1 MAYKILI
8 ADDES
13 EMVQMLERFLNRNG
27 YEICTAY
34 SGKEAIAA
42 IKTVQDLILLDINM
56 PDMDGISVCKT
67 IRDQVNVPI
76 LFLTAKDQEA
86 DKIEGFTA
94 GGDDYITKP
103 FSLAELKVRIEAYL
117 RREHREKN
125 IQRKVF
131 DDITVDYSAQKVF
144 VHDES
149 IHFLRKEFEII
160 QFLSLNA
167 GQVFSRNH
175 IYETIWGLEA
185 DGDDSVIMEH
195 IRKIRQK
202 FAKAGC
208 ERCIETV
215 WGLGYKWV
223 K

>member
-42 IKTVQDLILLDINM
+42 IKAVPDLILLDINM

-103 FSLAELKVRIEAYL
+103 FSLAELKVRIEAHL

-202 FAKAGC
+202 FSKAGC
-208 ERCIETV
+208 ECCIETV
-215 WGLGYKWV
+215 WGLGYKWE

>member
-8 ADDES
+8 VDDEP

-27 YEICTAY
+27 YEIRTAY

-42 IKTVQDLILLDINM
+42 VKMAPDLILLDINM

-67 IRDQVNVPI
+67 IRDQVNAPI
-76 LFLTAKDQEA
+76 IFLTAKDQEV

-103 FSLAELKVRIEAYL
+103 FSLAELKVRIEAHL

-131 DDITVDYSAQKVF
+131 GDITVDYSAQKVL
-144 VHDES
+144 VCAEPV
-149 IHFLRKEFEII
+149 HFLRREFEII
-160 QFLSLNA
+160 RFLSLNA
-167 GQVFSRNH
+167 GQVFSRSH

-202 FAKAGC
+202 FSKVGC
-208 ERCIETV
+208 ECCIETV
-215 WGLGYKWV
+215 WGLGYKWE

>member
-42 IKTVQDLILLDINM
+42 IKTVPDLILLDINM

-103 FSLAELKVRIEAYL
+103 FSLAELKVRIEAHL

-215 WGLGYKWV
+215 WGLGYKWE

>member
-42 IKTVQDLILLDINM
+42 IKTVPDLILLDINM

>member
-42 IKTVQDLILLDINM
+42 IKTVPDLILLDINM

-103 FSLAELKVRIEAYL
+103 FSLAELKVRIEAHL

>member
-42 IKTVQDLILLDINM
+42 IKTVPDLILLDINM

-103 FSLAELKVRIEAYL
+103 FSLAELKVRIEAHL

-185 DGDDSVIMEH
+185 DGDDSAIMEH

>member
-103 FSLAELKVRIEAYL
+103 FSLAELKVRIEAHL

>member
-8 ADDES
+8 VDDEP

-27 YEICTAY
+27 YEIRTAY
-34 SGKEAIAA
+34 SGKEAITESAS
-42 IKTVQDLILLDINM
+42 VPDLILLDINM
-56 PDMDGISVCKT
+56 PDMDGIAVCKA
-67 IRDQVNVPI
+67 IRDRVGCPI
-76 LFLTAKDQEA
+76 LFLTAKDQES

-103 FSLAELKVRIEAYL
+103 FSLAELNVRIEAHL

-131 DDITVDYSAQKVF
+131 DDIVVDYSARNVL
-144 VHDES
+144 VRGEPV
-149 IHFLRKEFEII
+149 HFLRREFEII
-160 QFLSLNA
+160 QLLSLNP
-167 GQVFSRNH
+167 GQVFSRSH

-185 DGDDSVIMEH
+185 DGDDGVIMEH

-208 ERCIETV
+208 ESRIETV

>member
-1 MAYKILI
+1 MTYKILI
-8 ADDES
+8 VDDEP
-13 EMVQMLERFLNRNG
+13 EMVQMLKRFLNRNG

-34 SGKEAIAA
+34 SGKEAITEA
-42 IKTVQDLILLDINM
+42 VSVPDLILLDINM
-56 PDMDGISVCKT
+56 PDMDGITVCKA
-67 IRDQVNVPI
+67 IRDLIGCPI
-76 LFLTAKDQEA
+76 IFLTAKDQEA

-103 FSLAELKVRIEAYL
+103 FSLAELKVRIEAHL

-131 DDITVDYSAQKVF
+131 DDIMVDYSARNVL
-144 VHDES
+144 VRGEPV
-149 IHFLRKEFEII
+149 HFLRREFEII
-160 QFLSLNA
+160 QLLSLNP
-167 GQVFSRNH
+167 GQVFSRSH
-175 IYETIWGLEA
+175 IYEVIWGLEA

-202 FAKAGC
+202 FAKAAC
-208 ERCIETV
+208 ESCIETV

>member
-56 PDMDGISVCKT
+56 PDMDGISACKT

>member
-8 ADDES
+8 VDDEP
-13 EMVQMLERFLNRNG
+13 EMVQLLERFLNRNG
-27 YEICTAY
+27 YEIRTAY
-34 SGKEAIAA
+34 SGQEAIAA
-42 IKTVQDLILLDINM
+42 IKMAPDLILLDINM

-67 IRDQVNVPI
+67 IRDQVNAPI
-76 LFLTAKDQEA
+76 IFLTAKDQEA

-103 FSLAELKVRIEAYL
+103 FSLAELKVRIEAHL

-131 DDITVDYSAQKVF
+131 GDITVDYSAQKVL
-144 VHDES
+144 VCEEPV
-149 IHFLRKEFEII
+149 HFLRREFEII
-160 QFLSLNA
+160 RFLSLNT
-167 GQVFSRNH
+167 GQVFSRSH
-175 IYETIWGLEA
+175 IYETIWGLEV

-195 IRKIRQK
+195 IRKIRKK
-202 FAKAGC
+202 FSKAGC
-208 ERCIETV
+208 KCCIETV
-215 WGLGYKWV
+215 WGLGYKWE